1 MPLTAGPSERKNS
14 CSKSK
19 VFPYVGM
26 IKKKNLTGLEGG
38 LINCLEVGYRE
49 QV

>member
-26 IKKKNLTGLEGG
+26 IKKKKSNRARGWSNKLLRGR
-38 LINCLEVGYRE
+38 V
-49 QV
+49 

>member
-1 MPLTAGPSERKNS
+1 MLEWL
-14 CSKSK
+14 
-19 VFPYVGM
+19 
-26 IKKKNLTGLEGG
+26 KKKNLTGLEGG